1 MMPMIGALYIVILIL
16 TWILSA
22 IFAISGVGA
31 ANTLIPIYYSFGI
44 PFSIAAA
51 AGLLLNVFSL
61 SSATANNAKHSFILW
76 KIGIIFLIPAVA
88 MAPVGAMVGVHTPRK
103 YLLIIFVVFLS
114 YTLFNLIRGRKTGKK
129 DAVLTGIS
137 GAITGIFIGALAG
150 FLGGLLGVGGGMIIL
165 PVLTFMESDYKKI
178 AGTSAFIA
186 LFSSA
191 SGFLSYL
198 AILRGVNY
206 LLWIVVL
213 IGGIAGGL
221 SGSFM
226 MHRFDSRKVR
236 LLIIIIILFVT
247 VKTAYSVAVSFH

>member
-1 MMPMIGALYIVILIL
+1 MPMFGALYIIILIL

-22 IFAISGVGA
+22 LFAISGVGA

-61 SSATANNAKHSFILW
+61 SSATANNAKHNFIIW
-76 KIGIIFLIPAVA
+76 KIGVIFLIPAVI

-103 YLLIIFVVFLS
+103 YLLIIFVIFLS
-114 YTLFNLIRGRKTGKK
+114 YTLFNLIRGRKSDRKN
-129 DAVLTGIS
+129 AVLTGIN

-165 PVLTFMESDYKKI
+165 PVLTFMETDYKKI

-191 SGFLSYL
+191 SGFMSYL

-206 LLWIVVL
+206 ILWIIVL
-213 IGGIAGGL
+213 VGGVAGGL
-221 SGSFM
+221 TGSLM

-236 LLIIIIILFVT
+236 LLIIVIILFVT
-247 VKTAYSVAVSFH
+247 LKTAYTVALSFR

>member
-1 MMPMIGALYIVILIL
+1 MIGALYIIILIL

-22 IFAISGVGA
+22 VFAISGVGA

-76 KIGIIFLIPAVA
+76 KIGVIFLIPAVA

-114 YTLFNLIRGRKTGKK
+114 YTLFNLISGRKKGKK

-213 IGGIAGGL
+213 IGGIAGGFT
-221 SGSFM
+221 GSFL

-247 VKTAYSVAVSFH
+247 VKTAYSVSMMFH

>member
-1 MMPMIGALYIVILIL
+1 MPMIGALYIIILIL

-22 IFAISGVGA
+22 VFAISGVGA

-76 KIGIIFLIPAVA
+76 KIGVIFLIPAVA

-114 YTLFNLIRGRKTGKK
+114 YTLFNLISGRKKGKK

-213 IGGIAGGL
+213 IGGIAGGFT
-221 SGSFM
+221 GSFL

-247 VKTAYSVAVSFH
+247 VKTAYSVSMMFH